1 MDLGQSLN
9 PAVDV
14 GQIEG
19 GFVMALGYMLTE
31 EVLFGTKNGKEQG
44 YHDSPGS
51 GRGHR
56 YMLVGFNFEQ
66 DMFYSFFSRATLVN
80 PPSVITTTTTT
91 IANSRDQVQINL
103 GTWNYKVPS
112 AYDIPQV
119 LNVTLMPNTPNPSPA
134 GVLSSKGVAEPPMA
148 LAASVMLAV
157 KQAVVSCRKDAL
169 QRLRTTNNARSSD
182 NQGASSSSSG
192 GGGGGGVSAL
202 DTELSRYVEMELPLT
217 VERIQQACKVSDSRV
232 ALRLH

>member
-1 MDLGQSLN
+1 
-9 PAVDV
+9 
-14 GQIEG
+14 
-19 GFVMALGYMLTE
+19 
-31 EVLFGTKNGKEQG
+31 
-44 YHDSPGS
+44 
-51 GRGHR
+51 
-56 YMLVGFNFEQ
+56 
-66 DMFYSFFSRATLVN
+66 VN
-80 PPSVITTTTTT
+80 PPSVTTPTTTFTTT
-91 IANSRDQVQINL
+91 IVNSRDQVQINL

-169 QRLRTTNNARSSD
+169 QRLRTTNNTRSSD
-182 NQGASSSSSG
+182 DLGATGSS
-192 GGGGGGVSAL
+192 GGGVSAL
-202 DTELSRYVEMELPLT
+202 ETELSRYVEMELPLT
-217 VERIQQACKVSDSRV
+217 VERIQQACKISDSRV